1 MSKQAETRRGAILG
15 LPRRLRGW
23 FLREREA
30 STDVGPAAVVGHL
43 LAAKDGGLWAYYE
56 LRPQR
61 WSFLD
66 LPRRERLVES
76 GASRWAALAPRAVKL
91 RSSSRPYPAVE
102 WAADL
107 DAAHTTTRLKDVPGA
122 LDYDELLRRWTMDDR
137 RAPLSYAGW
146 LVGQQSRVRTTRSG
160 ERLVTVGVRLRNGRD
175 DLTVEDLATAVA
187 WTGGNLPDG
196 HLGRMTAEL
205 RRVGDIVGGPGWD
218 GHPAS
223 PETIERA
230 MHTALAPGAPV
241 PTTDRRW
248 GSQLEESD
256 LWAISDAVQWE
267 WEPFGRWVRVTWC
280 RGATEQTH
288 YVSVLSVGRMPDANF
303 PANGADPWMTLTDQL
318 DFPVE
323 WSASG
328 HVRHGRKLEES
339 ADWDRRRI
347 ENLVRDYRLMGETP
361 PRQIIREKDHAEQI
375 VDEVTDGT
383 PEVAARFEGPIRA
396 LVWGGSAEEVIERTE
411 GVRDHLMDVGRIEMH
426 CPVGQSLKLAE
437 FFPASAWEAR
447 GYTRVLPVRYL
458 AAAVPHVSAQIGD
471 GAGPYLGISAGAVPQ
486 ALMLDGHRLT
496 EGETTRSGLC
506 PIVADQG
513 AGKSMLTGLLA
524 YQGARLGKQ
533 VVVLDPS
540 GPLARLCSVPE
551 LAPYAQHLSLTD
563 GEPGSLNP
571 CVLIPEVLPTGD
583 PLADQKRRRDDSRM
597 RGDLLV
603 DTLTALIPVT
613 LRAAALTLLPRARR
627 VLGEVTPRTNPW
639 LLIESLRAQGEDGQE
654 LAEVLADI
662 AEMPEGALI
671 LGTPTEQAPPPDM
684 SRPLTVL
691 TVDGIEPPPTQID
704 EAGWSHM
711 QRLAAPLLNMAVLYA
726 TRVIRQGGADIRRQ
740 IHLDELH
747 FFARWASGVTFF
759 QKATLDSRKRNAVM
773 YVSTQL
779 PGHLTPFGGDTLAT
793 FTHAFV
799 GRLEDE
805 KVARDA
811 LQIVRVPGEYA
822 SVLTGLS
829 RDGGGEFLYRD
840 GQGRVERVRIDA
852 RWLPHVFDLLRTDP
866 GRRDQAAEQAVA

>member
-1 MSKQAETRRGAILG
+1 MAEPDRERSGIRSLR
-15 LPRRLRGW
+15 RRLAGRFVG
-23 FLREREA
+23 EREA
-30 STDVGPAAVVGHL
+30 STDVGPDAVVGHL

-66 LPRRERLVES
+66 LARRERLVVS
-76 GASRWAALAPRAVKL
+76 SASRWAALAPRAVKL
-91 RSSSRPYPAVE
+91 RSSSRPYPAVQ

-107 DAAHTTTRLKDVPGA
+107 DAAHATRRLPDVDGA
-122 LDYDELLRRWTMDDR
+122 ADYDDLLRRWNMGDR
-137 RAPLSYAGW
+137 ETPLSYAGW

-160 ERLVTVGVRLRNGRD
+160 ERLVTVGVRLRYARN
-175 DLTVEDLATAVA
+175 DLSVDDLATAVSWA
-187 WTGGNLPDG
+187 GGSLPDG
-196 HLGRMTAEL
+196 HLGRVTADL
-205 RRVGDIVGGPGWD
+205 RRVGEIVAGQGWE
-218 GHPAS
+218 GRPVS
-223 PETIERA
+223 PETIERM

-241 PTTDRRW
+241 PASDRRW
-248 GSQLEESD
+248 GDRLDEAD
-256 LWAISDAVQWE
+256 LRGVSDAVRWE
-267 WEPFGRWVRVTWC
+267 WEPFGRWVRITWC
-280 RGATEQTH
+280 RGATQQTQ
-288 YVSVLSVGRMPDANF
+288 YVSVLTVGRMPDSNF

-375 VDEVTDGT
+375 VDEITDGT
-383 PEVAARFEGPIRA
+383 PDVAARFEGPIRA
-396 LVWGGSAEEVIERTE
+396 LVWGGSVEEVVERAE
-411 GVRDHLMDVGRIEMH
+411 GVRDHLMDAGRIEMH
-426 CPVGQSLKLAE
+426 VPVGQTLKLAE
-437 FFPASAWEAR
+437 FFPASPWEAR

-458 AAAVPHVSAQIGD
+458 AAGVPHVSAQIGD

-540 GPLARLCSVPE
+540 GPLARLCDVPE
-551 LAPYAQHLSLTD
+551 LAPHAQHLSLTG

-571 CVLIPEVLPTGD
+571 CVLIPESPPTGD
-583 PLADQKRRRDDSRM
+583 PLTDQKRRRDDSRM

-613 LRAAALTLLPRARR
+613 SRAAALTLLPRARR

-639 LLIESLRAQGEDGQE
+639 QLIDSLRAQGDDGRE

-684 SRPLTVL
+684 SLPLTVL

-726 TRVIRQGGADIRRQ
+726 TRVIRQGSADVRRQ

-840 GQGRVERVRIDA
+840 GQGRVERVRVDA
-852 RWLPHVFDLLRTDP
+852 QWLPHVFDQLRTDP
-866 GRRDQAAEQAVA
+866 GRRDRTPEPAVA